1 MGRAAEEWSDLGAHG
16 AATAFSFFLELLLG
30 HMGITWCHGTVGSGC
45 WNKR

>member
-16 AATAFSFFLELLLG
+16 AATAFSFFLELLG
-30 HMGITWCHGTVGSGC
+30 HMGIPWCHGTVGSGC